1 MRRFFSALTGL
12 CKRFADTTTPDSTS
26 PDETKP
32 MDEATAKALKALTD
46 QLVIILAGFQAVL
59 EPVLEGVD
67 DVESKDQVDAVGAAV
82 QDVVDEA
89 DENREFTR
97 KDGKG
102 GKGGTDD
109 FKELSARIEELQ
121 ENMTKMFNSTPNRRQ
136 VKRNT
141 GPADTKKTRRGPA
154 LMGALSQRAAAEY
167 LQLQDDLAEAYSVD
181 DATRTFAVEPTHA
194 QELNDQITERVDFL
208 GRINVIGVTEI
219 KGEKVLL
226 GLNGPA
232 TGRTDTDEN
241 DRIPRDLLDLKNNM
255 YELFS
260 TETDVSLKFATIDAW
275 AKFPEFA
282 RKYLEAVQKRIALDR
297 ILIGW
302 NGVKVE
308 KQTNRTLYPL
318 LQDVNKGWLQ
328 QARELIPEQVLKPT
342 DPEVKIK
349 IGKGGD
355 YENLD
360 AAVHDV
366 KQMIDPVFRDEGD
379 LIAIIG
385 SDLLA
390 HDKGKLYAA
399 QGQTPT
405 EKERI
410 ENAR

>member
-1 MRRFFSALTGL
+1 
-12 CKRFADTTTPDSTS
+12 
-26 PDETKP
+26 
-32 MDEATAKALKALTD
+32 
-46 QLVIILAGFQAVL
+46 
-59 EPVLEGVD
+59 
-67 DVESKDQVDAVGAAV
+67 
-82 QDVVDEA
+82 
-89 DENREFTR
+89 
-97 KDGKG
+97 
-102 GKGGTDD
+102 
-109 FKELSARIEELQ
+109 
-121 ENMTKMFNSTPNRRQ
+121 
-136 VKRNT
+136 
-141 GPADTKKTRRGPA
+141 
-154 LMGALSQRAAAEY
+154 MGALSKRAAAEY
-167 LQLQDDLAEAYSVD
+167 LQLQDDLAEAYSID

-194 QELNDQITERVDFL
+194 QELNEQITERVEFL

-226 GLNGPA
+226 GLSGPA
-232 TGRTDTDEN
+232 TSRTDTDLN
-241 DRIPRDLLDLKNNM
+241 DREPRHLLDLQNNF
-255 YELFS
+255 YELFH
-260 TETDVSLKFATIDAW
+260 TETDVALKFATIDAW
-275 AKFPEFA
+275 SKFPEFA

-302 NGVKVE
+302 NGTHAA
-308 KQTNRTLYPL
+308 KQTNITNYPL

-328 QARELIPEQVLKPT
+328 IAREQIPEQVLKPT
-342 DPEVKIK
+342 DPAVKIK

-410 ENAR
+410 EDAQVIATYGGLPAFLIPFFPAKGILVTSWANLSIYFQDTSWRRHLLENPKRSRVEDYNGRNEGYVIEQLGKFAYLESDGVETV

>member
-1 MRRFFSALTGL
+1 
-12 CKRFADTTTPDSTS
+12 
-26 PDETKP
+26 
-32 MDEATAKALKALTD
+32 
-46 QLVIILAGFQAVL
+46 
-59 EPVLEGVD
+59 
-67 DVESKDQVDAVGAAV
+67 
-82 QDVVDEA
+82 
-89 DENREFTR
+89 
-97 KDGKG
+97 
-102 GKGGTDD
+102 
-109 FKELSARIEELQ
+109 
-121 ENMTKMFNSTPNRRQ
+121 
-136 VKRNT
+136 
-141 GPADTKKTRRGPA
+141 
-154 LMGALSQRAAAEY
+154 MGALSKRAAAEY
-167 LQLQDDLAEAYSVD
+167 LQLQDDLAEAYSID

-194 QELNDQITERVDFL
+194 QELNEQITERVDFL

-226 GLNGPA
+226 GLSGPA
-232 TGRTDTDEN
+232 TSRTDTDQN
-241 DRIPRDLLDLKNNM
+241 DREPRHLLDLQNNV
-255 YELFS
+255 YELFH
-260 TETDVSLKFATIDAW
+260 TETDVALKFATIDAW
-275 AKFPEFA
+275 SKFPEFA

-302 NGVKVE
+302 NGTHVA
-308 KQTNRTLYPL
+308 KQTNITNYPL

-328 QARELIPEQVLKPT
+328 IAREQIPEQVLKPT
-342 DPEVKIK
+342 DPAVKIK

-410 ENAR
+410 EDAQVIATYGGLPAFLIPFFPVKGILVTSWANLSIYFQDTSWRRHLLENPKRSRVEDYNGRNEGYVIEQLGKFAYLESDGVETV

>member
-1 MRRFFSALTGL
+1 
-12 CKRFADTTTPDSTS
+12 
-26 PDETKP
+26 
-32 MDEATAKALKALTD
+32 
-46 QLVIILAGFQAVL
+46 
-59 EPVLEGVD
+59 
-67 DVESKDQVDAVGAAV
+67 
-82 QDVVDEA
+82 
-89 DENREFTR
+89 
-97 KDGKG
+97 
-102 GKGGTDD
+102 
-109 FKELSARIEELQ
+109 LSR
-121 ENMTKMFNSTPNRRQ
+121 
-136 VKRNT
+136 
-141 GPADTKKTRRGPA
+141 
-154 LMGALSQRAAAEY
+154 RAAAEY
-167 LQLQDDLAEAYSVD
+167 LQLQEDLAEAYSID

-194 QELNDQITERVDFL
+194 QELNEQITERVDFL
-208 GRINVIGVTEI
+208 ARINVIGVSEI

-226 GLNGPA
+226 GLSGPA
-232 TGRTDTDEN
+232 TSRTDTDLN
-241 DRIPRDLLDLKNNM
+241 DREPRHLLDLQNNI
-255 YELFS
+255 YELFH
-260 TETDVSLKFATIDAW
+260 TETDVALKFATIDAW
-275 AKFPEFA
+275 SKFPEFA

-302 NGVKVE
+302 NGTHAA
-308 KQTNRTLYPL
+308 KQTNITNYPL

-328 QARELIPEQVLKPT
+328 IARDQIPEQVLKSV
-342 DPEVKIK
+342 DPAVKIK

-410 ENAR
+410 EDAQVIATYGGLPSFLIPFFPAKGILVTSWANLSIYFQDTSWRRHLLENPKRSRVEDYNGRNEGYVIEQLGKFAFLESDSVETV

>member
-1 MRRFFSALTGL
+1 
-12 CKRFADTTTPDSTS
+12 
-26 PDETKP
+26 
-32 MDEATAKALKALTD
+32 
-46 QLVIILAGFQAVL
+46 
-59 EPVLEGVD
+59 
-67 DVESKDQVDAVGAAV
+67 
-82 QDVVDEA
+82 
-89 DENREFTR
+89 
-97 KDGKG
+97 
-102 GKGGTDD
+102 
-109 FKELSARIEELQ
+109 
-121 ENMTKMFNSTPNRRQ
+121 
-136 VKRNT
+136 
-141 GPADTKKTRRGPA
+141 
-154 LMGALSQRAAAEY
+154 MGALSQRAAAEY

-226 GLNGPA
+226 GLSGPA
-232 TGRTDTDEN
+232 TSRTDTDLN
-241 DRIPRDLLDLKNNM
+241 DREPRHLLDLQNNV
-255 YELFS
+255 YELFH
-260 TETDVSLKFATIDAW
+260 TETDVALKFATIDAW

-302 NGVKVE
+302 SGTHVA
-308 KQTNRTLYPL
+308 KQTNITNYPQ

-328 QARELIPEQVLKPT
+328 IAREQIPEQVLKPT
-342 DPEVKIK
+342 DPAVKIK

-410 ENAR
+410 EDAQVIATYGGLPAFLIPFFPAKGILVTSWANLSIYFQDTSWRRHLLENPKRSRVEDYNGRNEGYVIEQLGKFAYLESEGVETV